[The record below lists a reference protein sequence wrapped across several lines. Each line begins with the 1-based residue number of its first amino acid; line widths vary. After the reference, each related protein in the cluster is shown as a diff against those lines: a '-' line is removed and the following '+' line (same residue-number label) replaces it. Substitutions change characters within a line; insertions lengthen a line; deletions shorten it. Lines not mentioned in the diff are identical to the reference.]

1 MFSSYSFSPPF
12 QDTICVFY
20 FIFLPI
26 LAWDRLHLT
35 LSQDL
40 MDETFSFLRS
50 LQKAQ
55 TTL

>member
-1 MFSSYSFSPPF
+1 MFSSYSFSP
-12 QDTICVFY
+12 VSGY
-20 FIFLPI
+20 FLCFLFHFPTYFS
-26 LAWDRLHLT
+26 RGQKLHLT

-55 TTL
+55 TML